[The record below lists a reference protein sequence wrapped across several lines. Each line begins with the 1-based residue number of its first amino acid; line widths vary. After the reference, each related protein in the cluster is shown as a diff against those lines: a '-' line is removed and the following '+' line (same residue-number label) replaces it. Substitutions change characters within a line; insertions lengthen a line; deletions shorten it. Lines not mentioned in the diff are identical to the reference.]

1 VLPAKLELTL
11 VTPQGH
17 LFHTGADART
27 RKPGILVDEV
37 TATGILGEFG
47 VLPGH
52 LPFLTALKAGPLF
65 YRQGDV
71 IRWVAVR
78 GGLAEVG
85 PDKVIIL
92 ADAAERAEDI
102 DVARARTALE
112 KAVRSLDEEG
122 DEEVRAGA
130 GPPRRCRES
139 PKRHVAGAG
148 AVDAAGRRDR
158 SGGRAVIP
166 RQEPERS
173 RRHRMLAPQR

>member
-1 VLPAKLELTL
+1 MLPAKLELTL

-112 KAVRSLDEEG
+112 KAVRSLELGGMLEDPETQKAMKKYERAL
-122 DEEVRAGA
+122 VRLA
-130 GPPRRCRES
+130 
-139 PKRHVAGAG
+139 VAEKARKG
-148 AVDAAGRRDR
+148 
-158 SGGRAVIP
+158 S
-166 RQEPERS
+166 
-173 RRHRMLAPQR
+173 